1 MLYLILVWLHVVA
14 AAIAVGT
21 NVTYGVWMARVRKAP
36 AALPFALATVKVLDD
51 RMANPA
57 YGVVAVTG
65 VLLVWLGP
73 FAFTTPWVLAS
84 IVLFA
89 IVGGLGLFAYTPTL
103 RAQVELAN
111 AGRADTPEFAA
122 LSKRGAMLGPI
133 LGVLVVAILFLMVV
147 QPALWG

>member
-36 AALPFALATVKVLDD
+36 AALPFTLATVKVLDD

-57 YGVVAVTG
+57 YGIVGLTG

-73 FAFTTPWVLAS
+73 FGFATPWIAAS
-84 IVLFA
+84 TALFV
-89 IVGGLGLFAYTPTL
+89 IVGGLAFFVYTPTL
-103 RAQVELAN
+103 RAQVELAVT
-111 AGRADTPEFAA
+111 GRTNTPEFTA

-147 QPALWG
+147 KPALWG